1 MIDFLTLCGFE
12 AAEAESELPR
22 IKRAFTK
29 LGIAPEDIERGKQR
43 LTTYFD
49 MELKGVRKLL
59 RLALRDLVNS
69 VLAREDGKKKVLF
82 GFMAPG
88 FELVSSIL
96 VSQSH
101 EVHAAH
107 QSWSALLMM
116 GSVFGKMVPVLEA
129 AEHKWLKAGT
139 VAHCN
144 NVKSIL
150 GLFTL
155 DMLPKPDLLVTTGF
169 SCETAPKTINLLDEL
184 YDIPGF
190 CYDTCQD
197 RSFKDY
203 EVDSERTIGLV
214 VKSTRK
220 LVERVQ
226 EIVGFELTDD
236 MFQEMLDARAEL
248 DNAVGALRHLIENS
262 DPLAISAPHENLLM
276 VLYNLTLGI
285 DDGLPQAIDAITTL
299 HEELQERVD
308 KGVGVVEQGA
318 PRILSLLPAHHSDPR
333 LDHLVGEMG
342 MAIVACDPGFM
353 VPYPGSPK
361 DPYAVMSLHLQGS
374 LATSLARRVRLIIEG
389 CKKLKIDG
397 LLNRYHVGC
406 RAVAGDPLII
416 ADAVGK
422 ELGIPVLTLEWENFD
437 PRVYNHEQYK
447 RRLELFK
454 VMLSSR
460 TERRRSR
467 VSS

>member
-1 MIDFLTLCGFE
+1 MLELLTLCGFE
-12 AAEAESELPR
+12 DAEAESELPR
-22 IKRAFTK
+22 IERAFTK
-29 LGIAPEDIERGKQR
+29 LRIGPEDIERGKQR
-43 LTTYFD
+43 LTTYYD
-49 MELKGVRKLL
+49 MELNGVRKLL

-88 FELVSSIL
+88 FELVSSVL
-96 VSQSH
+96 VSHSRKI
-101 EVHAAH
+101 HAAH
-107 QSWSALLMM
+107 QAWSLLLMM
-116 GSVFGKMVPVLEA
+116 GSVFDKMVPVLEA
-129 AEHKWLKAGT
+129 AERKWLKAGT
-139 VAHCN
+139 VAHCC

-155 DMLPKPDLLVTTGF
+155 DMLPRPDLLVTTGF
-169 SCETAPKTINLLDEL
+169 SCETSPKTINMLNEL

-197 RSFKDY
+197 RSFITY
-203 EVDSERTIGLV
+203 EEDSKRTIDLV
-214 VKSTRK
+214 AKSTRK

-226 EIVGFELTDD
+226 DVVGFEITDD

-248 DNAVGALRHLIENS
+248 DDAVGTLRHLIESS
-262 DPLAISAPHENLLM
+262 DPLPISAPHENLLM
-276 VLYNLTLGI
+276 VLYNLTLDI
-285 DDGLPQAIDAITTL
+285 DDGLPQGIDAITTL

-308 KGVGVVEQGA
+308 KGVGVVEKGA

-333 LDHLVGEMG
+333 FDHLVSEMG

-361 DPYAVMSLHLQGS
+361 DPYAMMSLHLQGS
-374 LATSLARRVRLIIEG
+374 LATTLPRRVRLIIEG

-416 ADAVGK
+416 ANAVGK

-437 PRVYNHEQYK
+437 PRIYNYEQYK

-460 TERRRSR
+460 TERRRSIT
-467 VSS
+467 